1 MFLISQEPHA
11 YQDPWNI
18 PFETRFRSLCDGKR
32 RVAYFYER
40 PDTSTFRYRV
50 YNMIQVL
57 RELGDDIGASFFG
70 NDDRDQLNRVVDVAD
85 VIVICRARYNNHI
98 NQMITRA
105 KAQGKRVI
113 FDVDDLVFNTDYAHL
128 ILRTLDQN
136 IEASETWDHWFG
148 WIGRIGATL
157 RMCDAV
163 IATNAYLA
171 QRLTEYSGLPTSV
184 IPNFLNQ
191 EQLAIS
197 DPIYQGKKE
206 GGFRRTG
213 DIHIGYFSGT
223 PTHNHDFAIVAK
235 ALATI
240 MKEYPRVKLLVVGF
254 LEMKGGLE
262 EFADRIEFYPLHD
275 FINLQRLMSLVEINI
290 VPLLDNGFTNCK
302 SELKYFEAAA
312 VGTLTIA
319 TPIYSYASAITNGE
333 NGFLAPSS
341 GWLDAIRNLIK
352 NLDRY
357 ADIAALAHS
366 RSMEQYGWFNQRERI
381 EKAVFGE
388 VGAAGATW
396 QNSPCRRLDNTGFKA
411 RPGG

>member
-1 MFLISQEPHA
+1 MFLISQTTHP

-18 PFETRFRSLCDGKR
+18 PFETRFRDLCSGQR

-57 RELGDDIGASFFG
+57 RELGDNIGAGFFG
-70 NDDRDQLNRVVDVAD
+70 NDDKDRLNQVVDAAD

-98 NQMITRA
+98 NQMIMRA

-157 RMCDAV
+157 RMCDAT
-163 IATNAYLA
+163 IATNTYLA
-171 QRLTEYSGLPTSV
+171 ERLTEYSGLPASV
-184 IPNFLNQ
+184 IPNFLNK
-191 EQLAIS
+191 EQLSVS
-197 DPIYQGKKE
+197 DPIFAEKRDK
-206 GGFRRTG
+206 GFRRTG

-223 PTHNHDFAIVAK
+223 PTHNHDFAMVAK

-240 MKEYPRVKLLVVGF
+240 MKEDLRVKLLVVGF

-262 EFADRIEFYPLHD
+262 SFADRIEYYPLHD
-275 FINLQRLMSLVEINI
+275 FMNLQRLMSLVEINI

-319 TPIYSYASAITNGE
+319 TPIHSYASAITSGQNGY
-333 NGFLAPSS
+333 LANSS
-341 GWLDAIRNLIK
+341 GWLDAIRCLIDK
-352 NLDRY
+352 LDQY
-357 ADIAALAHS
+357 PLMADVAHAHA
-366 RSMEQYGWFNQRERI
+366 MQQYGWFNQLERI
-381 EKAVFGE
+381 ETAVFGR
-388 VGAAGATW
+388 AAGGHASTAS
-396 QNSPCRRLDNTGFKA
+396 Q
-411 RPGG
+411 